1 MNAESA
7 FHAVQANIAKV
18 ANMSARDIKD
28 VELIAVS
35 KTFPVEDI
43 KPVIDAGCSHFAE
56 NRVLEA
62 YDKWHHLKKT
72 HPHITLHLIGHLQS
86 NKAKLAVE
94 LFDVIHSVDSEKL
107 AAKIAQH
114 ACKINK
120 QPELFIQVNIANE
133 QQKRGI
139 QPQET
144 ASFIMSL
151 RQQYGLDIAG
161 LMCIPPIEG
170 VASKYFMQLKELA
183 RKIDKLGLQRP
194 LKLSM
199 GMSADYVQAIECGS
213 NYVRIGSA
221 IFGQR
226 K

>member
-1 MNAESA
+1 MNAKSA
-7 FHAVQANIAKV
+7 FHAVQANIVKV
-18 ANMSARDIKD
+18 VSKSARDIKD

-35 KTFPVEDI
+35 KTFSVEDI

-62 YDKWHHLKKT
+62 YDKWHNLEKA

-133 QQKRGI
+133 QQKKGY
-139 QPQET
+139 Q
-144 ASFIMSL
+144 ASRHS
-151 RQQYGLDIAG
+151 
-161 LMCIPPIEG
+161 
-170 VASKYFMQLKELA
+170 
-183 RKIDKLGLQRP
+183 
-194 LKLSM
+194 
-199 GMSADYVQAIECGS
+199 
-213 NYVRIGSA
+213 
-221 IFGQR
+221 IFYY
-226 K
+226 

>member
-1 MNAESA
+1 MNAKSA
-7 FHAVQANIAKV
+7 LHEVQANIAKV
-18 ANMSARDIKD
+18 VKKSARDIKD

-35 KTFPVEDI
+35 KTFLVEDI
-43 KPVIDAGCSHFAE
+43 QPVIDAGCSHFAE
-56 NRVLEA
+56 NRVIEA

-72 HPHITLHLIGHLQS
+72 HPHITLHLIGNLQS
-86 NKAKLAVE
+86 NKVKLAVE

-114 ACKINK
+114 ATKINK
-120 QPELFIQVNIANE
+120 QPELFVQVNIANE

-139 QPQET
+139 KPEE
-144 ASFIMSL
+144 AVAFITSV
-151 RQQYGLDIAG
+151 RQKYGLNIAG

-183 RKIDKLGLQRP
+183 HKIDKLGLQRP